1 MDDDA
6 GEREYETRSADDSP
20 QNYPGADTSR
30 RTFMVGGAAALGAA
44 GLGRAGS
51 GEHSSGSGKP
61 SSGSGKPS
69 SGSGKPSSG
78 SGKHSSGEITDDQAR
93 LIDKVTAA
101 SSTGAASLSDIK
113 HIVILTQENRS
124 FDHYFGTL
132 SGVRGFSDP
141 AVRRNANGTPIF
153 DQYGYQPGV
162 GVTGSGYLQPFNL
175 LNDPPSK
182 NGEATNDIDHSWTGQ
197 HASWNGGKLDSFVTS
212 HLAHDGAANGPVTM
226 GYFTR
231 SELAFYYALADAFTI
246 CDGYHC
252 SVLGPTDPNRL
263 MAMSASID
271 PSGSRGGPVITTAS
285 NRIGMT
291 GKLNWET
298 MPEALL
304 KAGVSWKVYNDP
316 TGILGLGVLS
326 YFKNYT
332 DPFSLTGLELIAKG
346 LTPSFPGDFRGDVAS
361 GKLPSVSWIVPPLA
375 ECEHPAA
382 PPEWGEYLV
391 QQILS
396 ILVSNPAVWA
406 QTVFIVNYDENGG
419 FFDHVPPPV
428 PTAGTAGEYLTGT
441 LPSSAGGVAG
451 PVGLGFRTP
460 ALVISPFSAGGY
472 KYSGTLDHT
481 STLRLIETRFGVTV
495 PNLTAWRRSVT
506 GDFTGALNLTRPP
519 VTKVPALPS
528 TSIGDNLTV
537 VEEAVLNALTGTLD
551 VGIDY
556 PLPTS
561 NSMPVQE
568 VAPARPPV
576 P

>member
-1 MDDDA
+1 
-6 GEREYETRSADDSP
+6 
-20 QNYPGADTSR
+20 
-30 RTFMVGGAAALGAA
+30 MVGGAAAAVGAA
-44 GLGRAGS
+44 AAGRPREG
-51 GEHSSGSGKP
+51 GV
-61 SSGSGKPS
+61 
-69 SGSGKPSSG
+69 
-78 SGKHSSGEITDDQAR
+78 TDEQAR
-93 LIDKVTAA
+93 LLDKVTAA
-101 SSTGAASLSDIK
+101 GPAASASLGDIK
-113 HIVILTQENRS
+113 HVVFLMQENRS

-141 AVRRNANGTPIF
+141 NVLKNANGTPVF
-153 DQYGYQPGV
+153 DQYGYQPGR
-162 GVTGSGYLQPFNL
+162 GPSASGFMQPFHL
-175 LNDPPSK
+175 LNKPPSE
-182 NGEATNDIDHSWTGQ
+182 NGEDTNDIDHSWAGQ
-197 HASWNGGKLDSFVTS
+197 HHSWNDGKLDSFITS
-212 HLAHDGAANGPVTM
+212 HLATDGAANGPVAM

-231 SELAFYYALADAFTI
+231 SELAFYYAVADAFTI

-252 SVLGPTDPNRL
+252 SVLGPTDPNRV

-271 PSGSRGGPVITTAS
+271 PAGAHGGPVLTTAS
-285 NRIGMT
+285 NRVGMT

-332 DPFSLTGLELIAKG
+332 NPFSLTGLELIARG
-346 LTPSFPGDFRGDVAS
+346 LTPSFPGDFASDVKS

-391 QQILS
+391 QQILG
-396 ILVSNPAVWA
+396 ILVSNPDVWA

-419 FFDHVPPPV
+419 FFDHVPPPAA
-428 PTAGTAGEYLTGT
+428 PAGTAGEYLTGT
-441 LPSSAGGVAG
+441 LPGAAGGIAG

-481 STLRLIETRFGVTV
+481 SMLRLIETRFGVRV
-495 PNLTAWRRSVT
+495 PNLSAWRRSVT
-506 GDFTGALNLTRPP
+506 GDFTAALNLTRPP
-519 VTKVPALPS
+519 VTAVPALPS
-528 TSIGDNLTV
+528 TSIGSNLTV
-537 VEEAVLNALTGTLD
+537 VEEAVLNALAGTLD
-551 VGIDY
+551 VGIPY
-556 PLPTS
+556 PLPTA
-561 NSMPVQE
+561 NAMPAQE
-568 VAPARPPV
+568 TTPARPEV